1 MSNHLNPLVHDFMVH
16 ASKNLFNAAVSGD
29 RELAEATLV
38 NLQSVL
44 PSYIRAIV
52 EERNENGR

>member
-1 MSNHLNPLVHDFMVH
+1 MSNHLNPLVHDFMVQ